1 VGGPGGRR
9 QAITMKKFS
18 CWAGTPN
25 QGWLLSLCLSACLPL
40 PRRPDRRPLAAK
52 HNFIMST
59 VNLVICAAQA
69 GGSDP
74 GLQPVG
80 TKNLPARIARAG
92 GGQSECAFLE
102 HHVCGLLT
110 ILDATFQAKC
120 PNHGRL
126 ANGGG
131 RCRCRPREL
140 TTGSLAGR
148 QAKWGD
154 HFLLVRSPLLRRC
167 KETAATPSLDDR

>member
-1 VGGPGGRR
+1 
-9 QAITMKKFS
+9 MKKFS

-167 KETAATPSLDDR
+167 KETAAAPSLDDR